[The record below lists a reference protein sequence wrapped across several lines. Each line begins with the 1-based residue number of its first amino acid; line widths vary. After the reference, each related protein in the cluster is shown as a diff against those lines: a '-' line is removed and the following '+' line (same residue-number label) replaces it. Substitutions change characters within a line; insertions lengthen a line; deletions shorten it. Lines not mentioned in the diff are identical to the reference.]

1 MRHYDVSQALFFPA
15 RRLRGIRA
23 PFLRALLRP
32 MAIACLRDL
41 TRCLPER
48 MWCISVRTERLPFA
62 ELFDRRGIGN
72 LVSVENRHGSLGWQ
86 FEETERSVGSG
97 SAFLH
102 GRACASNPSLRGQ
115 LLRLLGPKEAIIL
128 SRGGIMKS
136 FR

>member
-15 RRLRGIRA
+15 RRVRGIRA

-86 FEETERSVGSG
+86 FEETERLVAQARHFSIAALALRTPRCV
-97 SAFLH
+97 
-102 GRACASNPSLRGQ
+102 ASFCGCLAQRRPSFC
-115 LLRLLGPKEAIIL
+115 PEEA
-128 SRGGIMKS
+128 S
-136 FR
+136 